1 MQLFLLYLRVMEIF
15 CHSSFCFFFFFC
27 KKKKKAGLGGSPEW
41 HKKRGLA
48 TPIKEKQAAVSACS
62 RKIFTYLRSPSPR

>member
-27 KKKKKAGLGGSPEW
+27 KKKKKAGLGGSPE
-41 HKKRGLA
+41 
-48 TPIKEKQAAVSACS
+48 
-62 RKIFTYLRSPSPR
+62 